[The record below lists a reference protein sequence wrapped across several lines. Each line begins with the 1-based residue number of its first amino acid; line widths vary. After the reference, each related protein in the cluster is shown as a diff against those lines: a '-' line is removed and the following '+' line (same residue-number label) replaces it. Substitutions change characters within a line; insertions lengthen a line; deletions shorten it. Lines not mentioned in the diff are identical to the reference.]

1 MKERADI
8 QKQYRQ
14 QQEKHVYYL
23 LALTVT
29 SIAFTINQT
38 NGIGLKW
45 VQIPVGIAIVS
56 WAYSVYCGI
65 YFMKYVISTLYAEHE
80 LLAVEEEKKLNFK
93 KDKTEIDLK
102 KEGIR
107 EAIIHNSKKVVKLN
121 QNQNIFFFVGMISF
135 IVWHILEM
143 VKLTI

>member
-56 WAYSVYCGI
+56 
-65 YFMKYVISTLYAEHE
+65 
-80 LLAVEEEKKLNFK
+80 
-93 KDKTEIDLK
+93 
-102 KEGIR
+102 
-107 EAIIHNSKKVVKLN
+107 
-121 QNQNIFFFVGMISF
+121 
-135 IVWHILEM
+135 
-143 VKLTI
+143 